1 MELKEITEEEIIVK
15 YDRLAKKLANK
26 LYKLKRDKLDTR
38 FEDFEDLLQYAY
50 VGILD
55 AIRSYDETKG
65 ANFTTYAWACV
76 QNRINREA
84 FRTRKVNSYYRLGDF
99 SLDACIEDED
109 DTTFSYL
116 IGEEDVELANTEFKE
131 IQVKLFNRLSKEDRQ
146 MLIQYNIEGLTL
158 RDIAK
163 IQGIT
168 YQRVLQKINYV
179 TNQLKV
185 AYMREVKKYA

>member
-1 MELKEITEEEIIVK
+1 MELKEITEEEIVVK

-50 VGILD
+50 LGILD

-65 ANFTTYAWACV
+65 SNFTTYAWTCV

-116 IGEEDVELANTEFKE
+116 IGEEDIELANTEFKE
-131 IQVKLFNRLSKEDRQ
+131 IQVKLFNRLSEEDRQ